1 MRKCPNCKN
10 KVSKGMNFCDQ
21 CGTVLQKNK
30 RIVTGKLC
38 AFVVCIAVI
47 AVSMTVLIY
56 FNMEKSESPEGGM
69 YVKDNEIFYNNGCVG
84 YGRYD
89 RKRIFG

>member
-30 RIVTGKLC
+30 RIFTGKLC

-47 AVSMTVLIY
+47 AVSMTCI
-56 FNMEKSESPEGGM
+56 
-69 YVKDNEIFYNNGCVG
+69 DIF
-84 YGRYD
+84 
-89 RKRIFG
+89 

>member
-30 RIVTGKLC
+30 RIFLWNETKIRICTGNTE
-38 AFVVCIAVI
+38 FRINYVI
-47 AVSMTVLIY
+47 
-56 FNMEKSESPEGGM
+56 
-69 YVKDNEIFYNNGCVG
+69 
-84 YGRYD
+84 R
-89 RKRIFG
+89 